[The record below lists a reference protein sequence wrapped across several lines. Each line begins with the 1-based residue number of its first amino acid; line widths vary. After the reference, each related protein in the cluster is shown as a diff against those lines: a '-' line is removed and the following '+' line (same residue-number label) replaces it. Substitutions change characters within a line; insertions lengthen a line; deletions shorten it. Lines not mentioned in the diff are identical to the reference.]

1 MTDHEDIQHKNI
13 QQAPGMFAST
23 ETAGQKLAVAR
34 EGWGISVQEVAENL
48 NLSVSIIEAVEADD
62 YDKLPGSTFTI
73 GYIRAYAN
81 LLRLNPDE
89 LIVMIGVNPNPV
101 QMMEIPLGK
110 GATKFRK
117 KSYGTNKKRGFLF
130 KLFIF
135 VIALSFIVLALFGLN
150 YWLQLDLKSLSLI
163 SIFDVGNK

>member
-1 MTDHEDIQHKNI
+1 MTEHEDIRREDI
-13 QQAPGMFAST
+13 QQAPGTVAST
-23 ETAGQKLAVAR
+23 ETAGQKLAAAR
-34 EGWGISVQEVAENL
+34 ESWGISVQEVAENL

-62 YDKLPGSTFTI
+62 YDKLPGSTFTR

-89 LIVMIGVNPNPV
+89 LIAMLGVNPV

-110 GATKFRK
+110 GTSRFRR

-130 KLFIF
+130 KFFIF

-150 YWLQLDLKSLSLI
+150 HWFQPDLKSFSPHI
-163 SIFDVGNK
+163 NF